1 MMEKYDETQMDA
13 ALAKLLKRATDPAV
27 PEGAEARLM
36 LALQSAGQQANVV
49 PFQPRLQ
56 MPGWAMGLPLA
67 AALAL
72 GIYLGSK
79 DTFDAYLPDAITE
92 GATADLSDTVPSTGL
107 DDAESY
113 AEGDVT

>member
-1 MMEKYDETQMDA
+1 MEKYDETRMDA

-36 LALQSAGQQANVV
+36 LAIQSVEQQLKVV
-49 PFQPRLQ
+49 PFQPRPRMQ
-56 MPGWAMGLPLA
+56 SWTIGLPLA

-79 DTFDAYLPDAITE
+79 DTFDAYLPDAITD
-92 GATADLSDTVPSTGL
+92 GLADMSDAMPTTGL

-113 AEGDVT
+113 VEGDVT

>member
-1 MMEKYDETQMDA
+1 MEKYDETQMDA
-13 ALAKLLKRATDPAV
+13 ALAKLLKHATDPAV

-36 LALQSAGQQANVV
+36 LAIQSAEQQLNVV
-49 PFQPRLQ
+49 PFQPRPRMQ
-56 MPGWAMGLPLA
+56 SWTIGLPLA

-79 DTFDAYLPDAITE
+79 DTFDAYLPDAITDDV
-92 GATADLSDTVPSTGL
+92 AADMSDSMPSTGL

>member
-1 MMEKYDETQMDA
+1 MEKYDETRMDA
-13 ALAKLLKRATDPAV
+13 ALEKLLKRATDPAV
-27 PEGAEARLM
+27 PDGAEARLM
-36 LALQSAGQQANVV
+36 LAIRSVGQQVNVV
-49 PFQPRLQ
+49 PFHPR
-56 MPGWAMGLPLA
+56 PGMQGWTMGLPLA

-79 DTFDAYLPDAITE
+79 DTFDAYLPEVIIA
-92 GATADLSDTVPSTGL
+92 GVSADMADSMPTTGL

>member
-1 MMEKYDETQMDA
+1 MEKYDETWMDA
-13 ALAKLLKRATDPAV
+13 ALDKLLKRATNPSV

-36 LALQSAGQQANVV
+36 LAIQSVEQQSNVV
-49 PFQPRLQ
+49 PFQPRPKIQ
-56 MPGWAMGLPLA
+56 SWTVGLPLA

-79 DTFDAYLPDAITE
+79 DTFDAYLPEAITDE
-92 GATADLSDTVPSTGL
+92 TSADMSDSMPSTGL

>member
-1 MMEKYDETQMDA
+1 MEKYDKTRMDA
-13 ALAKLLKRATDPAV
+13 ALERLLKRATDPAV

-36 LALQSAGQQANVV
+36 LAIESAGQQVNVV
-49 PFQPRLQ
+49 PFQPRARLQ
-56 MPGWAMGLPLA
+56 GWAMGLPLA

-79 DTFDAYLPDAITE
+79 DTLDAYFPEAITDE
-92 GATADLSDTVPSTGL
+92 TSAELSVPVPFTGL

>member
-1 MMEKYDETQMDA
+1 MERYDETQMDA
-13 ALAKLLKRATDPAV
+13 ALEKLLKRTTDPAV

-36 LALQSAGQQANVV
+36 RAIQSVEQQLNVV
-49 PFQPRLQ
+49 PIQPRPRMQ
-56 MPGWAMGLPLA
+56 SWTIGLPLA

-79 DTFDAYLPDAITE
+79 DTFDAYLPEAITD
-92 GATADLSDTVPSTGL
+92 GVSADMSDSMPSTGL

>member
-1 MMEKYDETQMDA
+1 MEKYDEIQMDA
-13 ALAKLLKRATDPAV
+13 ALAKLLKRATDPVV

-36 LALQSAGQQANVV
+36 LAIQSVGQQLNVV
-49 PFQPRLQ
+49 PFQPRPKMQ
-56 MPGWAMGLPLA
+56 SWTMGLPLA

-79 DTFDAYLPDAITE
+79 DTFDAYFPEAITDE
-92 GATADLSDTVPSTGL
+92 TSADMSDSMPSTGL

>member
-1 MMEKYDETQMDA
+1 MEKYDENQMDA
-13 ALAKLLKRATDPAV
+13 ALEKLLKRATDPSV

-36 LALQSAGQQANVV
+36 LAIQQSNVV
-49 PFQPRLQ
+49 PFQPRPKMQ
-56 MPGWAMGLPLA
+56 SWAVGLPLA

-72 GIYLGSK
+72 GIYLGSR
-79 DTFDAYLPDAITE
+79 DTLDAYFPDAITN
-92 GATADLSDTVPSTGL
+92 GISTDLSDPVPSSGL

>member
-1 MMEKYDETQMDA
+1 MEKYDETQMDA
-13 ALAKLLKRATDPAV
+13 ALVKLLKRATDPAV

-36 LALQSAGQQANVV
+36 LALQSAARQSNVV
-49 PFQPRLQ
+49 PFQPPPKMQ
-56 MPGWAMGLPLA
+56 GWTIGLPLA

-72 GIYLGSK
+72 GIYLGSS
-79 DTFDAYLPDAITE
+79 DTLDAYFPDAISD
-92 GATADLSDTVPSTGL
+92 GISADLSDPMPSTGL

>member
-1 MMEKYDETQMDA
+1 MEKYDETQMDA
-13 ALAKLLKRATDPAV
+13 ALVKLLKRATDPSV

-36 LALQSAGQQANVV
+36 LALQSAGQQSNVV
-49 PFQPRLQ
+49 PFQQRPKIQ
-56 MPGWAMGLPLA
+56 NWAMGLPLA

-79 DTFDAYLPDAITE
+79 DTFDAYLPEAITD
-92 GATADLSDTVPSTGL
+92 GMADMSDSVPSTGL

>member
-1 MMEKYDETQMDA
+1 MEKHDENQMDA

-36 LALQSAGQQANVV
+36 LAIHPVDQQLNVV
-49 PFQPRLQ
+49 PFQPLSKMQ
-56 MPGWAMGLPLA
+56 SWAVGLPLA

-79 DTFDAYLPDAITE
+79 DTFDAYLPDAITDE
-92 GATADLSDTVPSTGL
+92 ISADMIDSVPSTGL

>member
-1 MMEKYDETQMDA
+1 MEKNDETQMDA
-13 ALAKLLKRATDPAV
+13 ALEKLLKRATHPSV

-36 LALQSAGQQANVV
+36 LAIQSVEQQSNVV
-49 PFQPRLQ
+49 PFQPPPKMQ
-56 MPGWAMGLPLA
+56 NWAVGLPLA

-72 GIYLGSK
+72 GIYLGSR
-79 DTFDAYLPDAITE
+79 DTLDAYFPDAITE
-92 GATADLSDTVPSTGL
+92 GISADLSDPIPSTGL

>member
-1 MMEKYDETQMDA
+1 MENYDETRMDA
-13 ALAKLLKRATDPAV
+13 ALEKLLKRATEPSV

-36 LALQSAGQQANVV
+36 LALQSAGQHSNVV
-49 PFQPRLQ
+49 PFQPRPKIQ
-56 MPGWAMGLPLA
+56 NWAIGLPLA
-67 AALAL
+67 AALVL

-79 DTFDAYLPDAITE
+79 DTFDAYLPDVITD
-92 GATADLSDTVPSTGL
+92 GASADMSDSMPSTGL

>member
-1 MMEKYDETQMDA
+1 MEKYDETQVDA

-27 PEGAEARLM
+27 PAGAEARLM
-36 LALQSAGQQANVV
+36 LAIQSVEQRLNIV
-49 PFQPRLQ
+49 PFQPRPKMQ
-56 MPGWAMGLPLA
+56 SWTVGLPLA

-79 DTFDAYLPDAITE
+79 DTFDTYLPEAITD
-92 GATADLSDTVPSTGL
+92 GGSADISDSMPSTGL

>member
-1 MMEKYDETQMDA
+1 MEKYDETQMDA
-13 ALAKLLKRATDPAV
+13 ALVKLLKRATDPSV

-36 LALQSAGQQANVV
+36 LALQSVGQQSNVV
-49 PFQPRLQ
+49 PLQPRPKIQ
-56 MPGWAMGLPLA
+56 NWAIGLPLA

-79 DTFDAYLPDAITE
+79 DTFDAYLPEAITD
-92 GATADLSDTVPSTGL
+92 GMADMSDSVPSTGL

>member
-1 MMEKYDETQMDA
+1 MEKNDETRIDA
-13 ALAKLLKRATDPAV
+13 ALEKLLKHATDPVV

-36 LALQSAGQQANVV
+36 LAIQSVQQQSNVV
-49 PFQPRLQ
+49 PFQPRPTIQ
-56 MPGWAMGLPLA
+56 NWAIGLPLA

-79 DTFDAYLPDAITE
+79 DTLDAYFPAAITE
-92 GATADLSDTVPSTGL
+92 GISADLSDPIPFTGL

-113 AEGDVT
+113 AEGNVT

>member
-1 MMEKYDETQMDA
+1 MEKYDETRMDA
-13 ALAKLLKRATDPAV
+13 ALEKLLKRATDPAV
-27 PEGAEARLM
+27 PQGAEARLM
-36 LALQSAGQQANVV
+36 LAIQSVEQQVNVV
-49 PFQPRLQ
+49 PFQPRPRMQ
-56 MPGWAMGLPLA
+56 SWTIGLPLA

-79 DTFDAYLPDAITE
+79 DTFDAYLPDAITD
-92 GATADLSDTVPSTGL
+92 GVSADMSDSMPSTGL

>member
-1 MMEKYDETQMDA
+1 MEKYDKNQMDA
-13 ALAKLLKRATDPAV
+13 ALAKLLKRATDPSV

-36 LALQSAGQQANVV
+36 LALQSAGQQVNVV
-49 PFQPRLQ
+49 SFQPRPRMQ
-56 MPGWAMGLPLA
+56 SWAVGLPLA
-67 AALAL
+67 AALAF

-92 GATADLSDTVPSTGL
+92 GATADLSDTIPSTGL

>member
-1 MMEKYDETQMDA
+1 MEKYDENQMDA
-13 ALAKLLKRATDPAV
+13 ALAKLLQRATDPAV

-36 LALQSAGQQANVV
+36 LAIQSVGQQVNVV
-49 PFQPRLQ
+49 PFQPRPRMQ
-56 MPGWAMGLPLA
+56 SWTIGLPLA

-92 GATADLSDTVPSTGL
+92 GATADLSDTIPSTGL

>member
-1 MMEKYDETQMDA
+1 MEKYDETRMDA
-13 ALAKLLKRATDPAV
+13 ALVKLLKRATDPAV

-36 LALQSAGQQANVV
+36 LAIQSVEQRSNVV
-49 PFQPRLQ
+49 PFQARPKIQ
-56 MPGWAMGLPLA
+56 NWAIGLPLA

-79 DTFDAYLPDAITE
+79 DTFDAYLPDAITD
-92 GATADLSDTVPSTGL
+92 GISADMSDSMPSTGL

>member
-1 MMEKYDETQMDA
+1 MERYDETRMNA
-13 ALAKLLKRATDPAV
+13 ALDKLLKHATDPAV

-36 LALQSAGQQANVV
+36 LAIQAAGQQSNVV
-49 PFQPRLQ
+49 PFQSRAKLQ
-56 MPGWAMGLPLA
+56 SWAIGLPLA

-72 GIYLGSK
+72 GIYLGSQG
-79 DTFDAYLPDAITE
+79 TLDAYFPGTITDDISAE
-92 GATADLSDTVPSTGL
+92 LSDPIPFTGL

>member
-1 MMEKYDETQMDA
+1 MEKYDETQMDA
-13 ALAKLLKRATDPAV
+13 ALEKLLKRATEPSV

-36 LALQSAGQQANVV
+36 LAIQSVEQQLNVV
-49 PFQPRLQ
+49 PFQPRPKIQ
-56 MPGWAMGLPLA
+56 SWAIGLPLA

-79 DTFDAYLPDAITE
+79 NTFDAYFPDAITN
-92 GATADLSDTVPSTGL
+92 GISADLSDTIPSTGL

>member
-1 MMEKYDETQMDA
+1 MEKYDENQMDA
-13 ALAKLLKRATDPAV
+13 VLAKLLKRATDPSV

-36 LALQSAGQQANVV
+36 MAIQAVQQQSNVV
-49 PFQPRLQ
+49 AFQPRPKMQ
-56 MPGWAMGLPLA
+56 RWAIGLPLA
-67 AALAL
+67 ASLAL

-79 DTFDAYLPDAITE
+79 DTFDAYFPDAITD
-92 GATADLSDTVPSTGL
+92 GISADLSDSIPSTGL

>member
-1 MMEKYDETQMDA
+1 MEKYDETRMDA
-13 ALAKLLKRATDPAV
+13 ALERLLKRATDPVV

-36 LALQSAGQQANVV
+36 LAIRSVGQQVNVV
-49 PFQPRLQ
+49 PFQPRPRLQ
-56 MPGWAMGLPLA
+56 HWTISLPLA

-72 GIYLGSK
+72 GIYLGSM
-79 DTFDAYLPDAITE
+79 DTFDPYLPEVISGEAS
-92 GATADLSDTVPSTGL
+92 ADMSDSMPTTGL